1 MLRKLV
7 FRRRG
12 YIAFLGLFPGNC
24 WGLADDIFNTYDWF
38 WSFLYIHCNLGLFPD
53 AKVADGS
60 SGLVFVFRLPAAGYS
75 GSGFGR
81 DRDLAD
87 IGNAVMPTLQEH
99 IQNWAAAPEEQAKI
113 DEDDAR
119 KLADQPQA
127 DDAGQNAW
135 RRLEAAVLERSAR
148 RYRALAGGSGQRM
161 IRAGGCR
168 RLAAPVARLADR
180 AGRSPCRAAGG
191 VFGAGGGSRRGLTC
205 AVGCANLR
213 LELYS
218 LHGLLQ
224 P

>member
-1 MLRKLV
+1 
-7 FRRRG
+7 
-12 YIAFLGLFPGNC
+12 
-24 WGLADDIFNTYDWF
+24 
-38 WSFLYIHCNLGLFPD
+38 
-53 AKVADGS
+53 
-60 SGLVFVFRLPAAGYS
+60 
-75 GSGFGR
+75 
-81 DRDLAD
+81 
-87 IGNAVMPTLQEH
+87 MPTLQEH
-99 IQNWAAAPEEQAKI
+99 IQDWAAALEEQAKI

-213 LELYS
+213 LGLYS
-218 LHGLLQ
+218 LHGVFAPLKTQKPPAGPRRLRCPQRHLEQSALCLYQFYQPSRRLQ
-224 P
+224 ARFFA